1 MTSIARTL
9 WSALRG
15 TAIGIFESYRLGFRS
30 MVLAPTILVLA
41 ALTELAQ
48 HIIEINIG
56 MFDSLEAAR
65 RLQSSAIREYVGYPK
80 VAAVWIAAFLIVRFW
95 SKRSAKAAVVV
106 PLHIL
111 GKAAI
116 GIAAIIA
123 VGFVVVKSLAMVS
136 PQLGIIAT
144 LLSGVIQA
152 MLFLWTI
159 GVWLDDDPI
168 AIKTAFSSRAPSAL
182 SLLVIFLF
190 SVPAAQGAHLLIH
203 KAVLG
208 QPQPVVWSLMLFDA
222 LIIVPLSA
230 ALNGAALFV
239 GYRSGATWRGWD
251 KDPMDEAN
259 DRHGLP

>member
-1 MTSIARTL
+1 
-9 WSALRG
+9 
-15 TAIGIFESYRLGFRS
+15 
-30 MVLAPTILVLA
+30 
-41 ALTELAQ
+41 
-48 HIIEINIG
+48 

-80 VAAVWIAAFLIVRFW
+80 VAAVWIAAFLIARFW

-159 GVWLDDDPI
+159 GVWLDDEIPLFTGQDRQPAGLKGDELKEIVILGRVEGLHPDPV
-168 AIKTAFSSRAPSAL
+168 SR
-182 SLLVIFLF
+182 
-190 SVPAAQGAHLLIH
+190 
-203 KAVLG
+203 
-208 QPQPVVWSLMLFDA
+208 
-222 LIIVPLSA
+222 
-230 ALNGAALFV
+230 
-239 GYRSGATWRGWD
+239 
-251 KDPMDEAN
+251 
-259 DRHGLP
+259 

>member
-1 MTSIARTL
+1 
-9 WSALRG
+9 
-15 TAIGIFESYRLGFRS
+15 
-30 MVLAPTILVLA
+30 
-41 ALTELAQ
+41 
-48 HIIEINIG
+48 

-80 VAAVWIAAFLIVRFW
+80 VAAVWIAAFLIARFW

-168 AIKTAFSSRAPSAL
+168 AIKTAFSSRAPR
-182 SLLVIFLF
+182 SLCSLYF
-190 SVPAAQGAHLLIH
+190 SFRFPRLKVRTCSSTRRCW
-203 KAVLG
+203 VNR
-208 QPQPVVWSLMLFDA
+208 SL
-222 LIIVPLSA
+222 
-230 ALNGAALFV
+230 
-239 GYRSGATWRGWD
+239 
-251 KDPMDEAN
+251 
-259 DRHGLP
+259 